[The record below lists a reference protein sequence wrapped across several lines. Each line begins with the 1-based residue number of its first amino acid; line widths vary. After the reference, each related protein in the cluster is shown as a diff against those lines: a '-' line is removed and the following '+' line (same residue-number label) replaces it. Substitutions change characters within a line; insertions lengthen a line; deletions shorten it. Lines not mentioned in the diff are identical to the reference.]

1 MVCTVCGQESAFFS
15 KGKILNKYEISYFKC
30 TNCGFVHT
38 EHPYWLE
45 EAYSE
50 AINRSDVGYVARN
63 LVLSKVTRSLINK
76 FFDRHAKFIDYGTGY
91 GLFVRLMRDYGYDF
105 YGQDKY
111 CDVIFAED
119 FTVNDNETGFELL
132 TAFELFEHLV
142 DPYEEMKTLTKYS
155 DSIFFSTELF
165 PASSPKPGEWWY
177 YGLEHGQ
184 HLSLYSANSL
194 RVLGDRF
201 GMHLYTNNKNIHL
214 LTKKK
219 ISSFSFKLLSL
230 YNTYLSN
237 KYFNDKKSLRQK
249 DYELINKRLEKI

>member
-1 MVCTVCGQESAFFS
+1 MVCKVCGQDSAFFS
-15 KGKILNKYEISYFKC
+15 KAKILNKYEISCYKC
-30 TNCGFVHT
+30 PNCGFVQT
-38 EHPYWLE
+38 EEPYWLD
-45 EAYSE
+45 EAYST

-76 FFDRHAKFIDYGTGY
+76 FFDRKAKFIDYGTGY

-111 CDVIFAED
+111 CDIIFAGD
-119 FTVNDNETGFELL
+119 FKAKDDESGFELL

-142 DPYEEMKTLTKYS
+142 DPYKEMKILTKYS
-155 DSIFFSTELF
+155 DSIFISTELY

-177 YGLEHGQ
+177 FGLEHGQ

-194 RVLGDRF
+194 RILGERF
-201 GMHLYTNNKNIHL
+201 GMNLYTNNKNIHL
-214 LTKKK
+214 LSKKK
-219 ISSFSFKLLSL
+219 LSTFRFKLLSL

-237 KYFNDKKSLRQK
+237 KYFNDKNSLRQK
-249 DYELINKRLEKI
+249 DYELINK